1 MSSFT
6 TEEKK
11 YGPEDI
17 KIENVQEVQ
26 DLYEPVDPP
35 NTRWNQIKHKVT
47 TRDGWIG
54 NYDYRALWYITKNDF
69 IPRLAL
75 SNSLTYTL

>member
-11 YGPEDI
+11 YDGVDI
-17 KIENVQEVQ
+17 NIENVQEVQ
-26 DLYEPVDPP
+26 DLYTPIEAP
-35 NTRWNQIKHKVT
+35 NSRWAQIRHKVT

-54 NYDYRALWYITKNDF
+54 DYDYVALWYGNKN
-69 IPRLAL
+69 
-75 SNSLTYTL
+75 NTVSLTHINANLVS

>member
-11 YGPEDI
+11 YDADDI

-26 DLYEPVDPP
+26 ELYTPIAAP
-35 NTRWNQIKHKVT
+35 NSRRDHIKRKVT

-54 NYDYRALWYITKNDF
+54 DYDYRALW
-69 IPRLAL
+69 
-75 SNSLTYTL
+75 